1 MANYA
6 TYYPV
11 ANFGTPMMSFSL
23 EMAIVPGLSEDTLVG
38 QLAKALVYWQASR
51 DPRAATAIS
60 WIQTEQARIQAP
72 PGNTLHTVIPK

>member
-38 QLAKALVYWQASR
+38 QLAKALAHWQASS

-60 WIQTEQARIQAP
+60 WIQTEQARIQSP